1 MKKLLM
7 LAAMFCLLLSCTKQE
22 IPTDEKIPINIS
34 VGQQTRANDSN
45 FQTDDKVGIYVV
57 NYNGETAGSLAN
69 SGNHVD
75 NIGFE
80 YNGSAW
86 APDETIYWK
95 DKKTSADFYAYY
107 PHDAN
112 LSSVTEYPFSVKTN
126 QSEDDNFWASDF
138 LWGKQSNVTPTSEAV
153 TIQTNHVLS
162 RIIVEIKPGAG
173 FTADTWAAATKSVK
187 ITGMKTAAT
196 INLSNG
202 TATAT
207 GSAEDIT
214 PLHSVS
220 TYKAM
225 AVPQTVADNSKL
237 IVVTVNGVD
246 YIYRKGYEFKANT
259 QHSFTITVNK
269 STSNV
274 NVTIGEWV
282 IDPTV
287 NTGSATEE
295 EEEISIPNNQIWYTS
310 SNNQVINPDASYTG
324 ESGFGANII
333 TNNYSNGKGIIT
345 FDGDIK
351 KIGDRAFENN
361 SLLTSVTIPEGVIT
375 IGPNAFKSCSSLS
388 NITVPNSVTSLGSM
402 SFYGCTS
409 LSEVILSDNLTSIGG
424 SAFLDCSSL
433 TNIVLPSKLTEIG
446 TTAFYGCM
454 NLITVTSLAST
465 APTINNFDVFDP
477 DSRTKT
483 TLIVPQGSKNSY
495 IEKGWNNYFSNI
507 EEIE

>member
-1 MKKLLM
+1 MKKLFM

-107 PHDAN
+107 PYSTN
-112 LSSVTEYPFSVKTN
+112 VTDVTTHPFSVKAD
-126 QSEDDNFWASDF
+126 QRSEANFWASDF
-138 LWGKQSNVTPTSEAV
+138 LWGKETNVTPTSSAV
-153 TIQTNHVLS
+153 AIKTNHVLS
-162 RIIVEIKPGAG
+162 RMIIEVKPGEG
-173 FTADTWAAATKSVK
+173 FTESEWTAATKSVK

-196 INLSNG
+196 IDLASG

-207 GSAEDIT
+207 GTAADIS
-214 PLHSVS
+214 PLKASTS
-220 TYKAM
+220 GTLTYKAM
-225 AVPQTVADNSKL
+225 VVPQTVADNSKL

-246 YIYRKGYEFKANT
+246 YVYRKGYEFKANT

-269 STSNV
+269 STSSV
-274 NVTIGEWV
+274 NVTIGEWA

-295 EEEISIPNNQIWYTS
+295 EEEVEIPSTIPNNQIWYKASAQITTYDEEFDDDEPNFGTQMTS
-310 SNNQVINPDASYTG
+310 HVFNN
-324 ESGFGANII
+324 
-333 TNNYSNGKGIIT
+333 GI
-345 FDGDIK
+345 
-351 KIGDRAFENN
+351 
-361 SLLTSVTIPEGVIT
+361 GVIT
-375 IGPNAFKSCSSLS
+375 FNEEITKIPEYTFSC
-388 NITVPNSVTSLGSM
+388 
-402 SFYGCTS
+402 
-409 LSEVILSDNLTSIGG
+409 ERNLTYVVIPNTVTRIEGA
-424 SAFLDCSSL
+424 AFESTGL
-433 TNIVLPSKLTEIG
+433 TNITIPSSVTEIG
-446 TTAFYGCM
+446 WGAFSDCE
-454 NLITVTSLAST
+454 LTTVTCLSTTPPSIENESICDSFPSSLKNTCTLKVPST
-465 APTINNFDVFDP
+465 
-477 DSRTKT
+477 S
-483 TLIVPQGSKNSY
+483 
-495 IEKGWNNYFSNI
+495 IEVYKSSPWNNYFS
-507 EEIE
+507 EIVPID